1 MLLLALLS
9 NHIVSIC
16 LCKLPVGK
24 EMAGKQCLRRN
35 CIYIL
40 LAVVFVVNTT
50 VFQFQI
56 PGNDFDFHSEWHPIY
71 RSERFPSVEERVK
84 LYMSNWFLP
93 PCNKSDALFHRQEL
107 IRGWPRVFVGNDSF
121 NITTALEF
129 DSIVDV
135 DTPFLFHGDTLR
147 ECAKQPRL
155 WRRHKDTPRIRK
167 RKSLR
172 TYCSEAIYLSSYVE
186 NLAGKYFPIIGLF
199 GDQPPEPLDPPVP
212 LIGKWRTATTNTNLW
227 KVVENDDGCWKKDK
241 RIPLA
246 NTLYNGMSPVLWK
259 FETHRHWDSIE
270 SARRQDTK
278 WQNKKLGALWRGDY
292 TGSYHGGSSFEQC
305 LQNQRCSFVYNHA
318 TSTLVDAGLSSGLDR
333 IDDTINGIPIVKPR
347 VSKRQIQQYKVII
360 SMEGNDVASGLK
372 WSLLSESVVLMPKPT
387 RTSWAMEELLE
398 EWVHYIPMHPN
409 GSNAEAMIQWV
420 GNNDLKAWRI
430 AERGRMF
437 MYDLL
442 YHPDAARDEILVKE
456 EIARRYRDLWK

>member
-1 MLLLALLS
+1 
-9 NHIVSIC
+9 
-16 LCKLPVGK
+16 
-24 EMAGKQCLRRN
+24 MARKQFLKRK

-40 LAVVFVVNTT
+40 LAAVFVVNTT

-56 PGNDFDFHSEWHPIY
+56 QGNDFDFHPEWHPIY
-71 RSERFPSVEERVK
+71 RFERFPTVEERVK
-84 LYMSNWFLP
+84 IYMSNWFLP
-93 PCNKSDALFHRQEL
+93 PCNTSDALAHRKEL
-107 IRGWPRVFVGNDSF
+107 RGGFPRVFVGNDST
-121 NITTALEF
+121 ILEF

-135 DTPFLFHGDTLR
+135 DTPFLFHGDMLR

-155 WRRHKDTPRIRK
+155 WQRHKDTFRIRK

-172 TYCSEAIYLSSYVE
+172 TYCSQAIFLSNYEES
-186 NLAGKYFPIIGLF
+186 LAGVNFPIIGLF
-199 GDQPPEPLDPPVP
+199 GDQPPKPTRPPIP
-212 LIGKWRTATTNTNLW
+212 MIGKWRAATTNTNLW
-227 KVVENDDGCWKKDK
+227 KVVERDGGCWKKDK

-246 NTLYNGMSPVLWK
+246 NALYNGVSPVIWK
-259 FETHRHWDSIE
+259 LETHRHWDPIE

-292 TGSYHGGSSFEQC
+292 TGSYHDGGSSLERC
-305 LQNQRCSFVYNHA
+305 LRNQRCSFVYSHA
-318 TSTLVDAGLSSGLDR
+318 NSTLIDAGLSSGLDR
-333 IDDTINGIPIVKPR
+333 IDDTIDGIPIVKPR

-372 WSLLSESVVLMPKPT
+372 WSLLSESVVLMPKTT

-398 EWVHYIPMHPN
+398 EWVHYIPMYPN

-442 YHPDAARDEILVKE
+442 YHPDAAPDEHLVKE